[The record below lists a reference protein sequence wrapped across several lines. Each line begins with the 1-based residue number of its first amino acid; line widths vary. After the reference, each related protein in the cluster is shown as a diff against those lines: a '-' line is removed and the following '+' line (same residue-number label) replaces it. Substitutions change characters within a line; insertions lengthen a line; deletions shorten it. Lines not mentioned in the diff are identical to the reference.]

1 MAKQIQRQKSEKT
14 EINTLILKREIF
26 SSKKMAHGNQQVI
39 LKDRKVTKAK
49 MVQTERM
56 VVTEQMVQTEPME
69 SPEQL
74 GQQVMTDATEKMD
87 NHQLLR

>member
-1 MAKQIQRQKSEKT
+1 MEKQIQHQKQEKT

-49 MVQTERM
+49 MVQMEPM
-56 VVTEQMVQTEPME
+56 DVTEQMVQTEPME
-69 SPEQL
+69 LPEQPE
-74 GQQVMTDATEKMD
+74 QQVKTDATEKIS
-87 NHQLLR
+87 

>member
-1 MAKQIQRQKSEKT
+1 MEKQIQHQKQEKT
-14 EINTLILKREIF
+14 EINTLILKQEIF

-39 LKDRKVTKAK
+39 LKGRKVTKAK

-69 SPEQL
+69 SPEQPE
-74 GQQVMTDATEKMD
+74 QQVMTDATEKIS
-87 NHQLLR
+87 